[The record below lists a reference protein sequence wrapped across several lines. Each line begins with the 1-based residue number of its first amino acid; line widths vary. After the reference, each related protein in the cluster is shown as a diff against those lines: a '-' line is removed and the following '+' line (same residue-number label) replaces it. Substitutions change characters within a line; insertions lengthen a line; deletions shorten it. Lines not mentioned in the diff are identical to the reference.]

1 MECILL
7 NPVPVA
13 HKEMVLVGA
22 MVTVNGSEGYALI
35 K

>member
-1 MECILL
+1 ML

-13 HKEMVLVGA
+13 HKEMVLIGV
-22 MVTVNGSEGYALI
+22 MVTVNGSEGNALI